1 MYRSDPENQVHP
13 DDVLEAYAL
22 DALEDLEALQIESHL
37 EGCERC
43 RLAVAGLHHAVSFL
57 GQSVT
62 QRQPSPALL
71 LRLRRALGP
80 AVAAPVK
87 AREFRPVW
95 QWYKAP
101 AFKFLVP
108 SAAAIVVALFSL
120 AVVMNVGLSNRTGEL
135 ERENST
141 LTAQIAVSTEH
152 DSNMAE
158 TVQQLRVASQWLAN
172 PENLSMNLTPPDGGG
187 TSSGVLVVDRD
198 GSRAMLLLA
207 GMEGSGQPADYE
219 VWLMRGDD
227 KVRAGTLQVDAEGWG
242 AVTIE
247 PAESVYSF
255 DRVGLTEE
263 MESGTDARASIM
275 VLEGAIAGRGA
286 SPMYT
291 VQAPVWR

>member
-1 MYRSDPENQVHP
+1 MYRSDPEGQVHP

-37 EGCERC
+37 EGCGRC
-43 RLAVAGLHHAVSFL
+43 RLELAGLHNALSFL
-57 GQSVT
+57 GQSVA

-80 AVAAPVK
+80 PITPSRT
-87 AREFRPVW
+87 REVRPVW
-95 QWYKAP
+95 RWFKTP
-101 AFKFLVP
+101 AVRFLVP
-108 SAAAIVVALFSL
+108 SAAAVVVALFSL
-120 AVVMNVGLSNRTGEL
+120 AVVMNVSLSNRTGEL

-152 DSNMAE
+152 DSNMTE

-172 PENLSMNLTPPDGGG
+172 PENLSMNLTPPDGAGS
-187 TSSGVLVVDRD
+187 SSGVLVVDRD
-198 GSRAMLLLA
+198 GSKAMLLLA
-207 GMEGSGQPADYE
+207 GMEGSQQPAAYE

-247 PAESVYSF
+247 PADSVYSF

-263 MESGTDARASIM
+263 MESSTNARASIM

>member
-80 AVAAPVK
+80 PATAASTREVRPTWRWFRTPAV
-87 AREFRPVW
+87 R
-95 QWYKAP
+95 
-101 AFKFLVP
+101 FLVP

-172 PENLSMNLTPPDGGG
+172 PENLSMNLTPPGGDG

-227 KVRAGTLQVDAEGWG
+227 KVLAGTLQVDAEGWG

-263 MESGTDARASIM
+263 MESSTNARASIM

>member
-1 MYRSDPENQVHP
+1 MSRSDFHNQAHPE
-13 DDVLEAYAL
+13 DLLEVYSL
-22 DALEDLEALQIESHL
+22 DALDDLEALQVESHL

-43 RLAVAGLHHAVSFL
+43 RLEVGRLQHAVGLL

-80 AVAAPVK
+80 TVAPRR
-87 AREFRPVW
+87 AREVRPVW
-95 QWYKAP
+95 RWFRTP
-101 AFKFLVP
+101 TVRFLVP
-108 SAAAIVVALFSL
+108 SAAAVVVALFSL

-141 LTAQIAVSTEH
+141 LTAQIAVSAEH
-152 DSNMAE
+152 DSNMSE

-172 PENLSMNLTPPDGGG
+172 PENLSMNLTPPDGSGN
-187 TSSGVLVVDRD
+187 SSGVFVVDSD
-198 GSRAMLLLA
+198 GTRAMLLLA

-227 KVRAGTLQVDAEGWG
+227 KVLAGTLQVDAEGWG

-263 MESGTDARASIM
+263 MDSTTDARASIM

>member
-1 MYRSDPENQVHP
+1 MYRSDPENLVHP

-43 RLAVAGLHHAVSFL
+43 RLEVARLHHAMSLL
-57 GQSVT
+57 GQSVA

-80 AVAAPVK
+80 TVAPRRTLRDNPILRWYRTPVT
-87 AREFRPVW
+87 R
-95 QWYKAP
+95 
-101 AFKFLVP
+101 FLAP

-152 DSNMAE
+152 DSNMSE

-172 PENLSMNLTPPDGGG
+172 PENLSMNLTPPDGDG

-227 KVRAGTLQVDAEGWG
+227 KVLAGTLQVDAEGWG